1 MTNDVCRSKNTVN
14 ILTKNMLDTLIG
26 GLVYWAFGWAFAYGA
41 NGNEFIGGS
50 GFLSIGLSKSKFPML
65 FFEFVFAAT
74 AATIV
79 SGSISE
85 RCQIGAY
92 IAYSVITTGK
102 TRQTLVAVPIALV
115 RRFILIPILFFLLAR
130 V

>member
-1 MTNDVCRSKNTVN
+1 MTNDFCRSKNTVN

-26 GLVYWAFGWAFAYGA
+26 GIVYWAFGWALAYGP

-50 GFLSIGLSKSKFPML
+50 DFLTIGLPKSKFPTL

-85 RCQIGAY
+85 RCRVVAY
-92 IAYSVITTGK
+92 IVYSVVSTGNK
-102 TRQTLVAVPIALV
+102 Y
-115 RRFILIPILFFLLAR
+115 
-130 V
+130 